1 MSAMSPVDVV
11 VIGAGPAG
19 LAAATTCAH
28 HGLATVV
35 YDEQPSP
42 GGQVYRSVTASP
54 LAKRDILGGEY
65 LHGAELAALFRK
77 SGARYVANAT
87 VWSVA
92 AAGGSFE
99 IAVSTGRHQARE
111 ARLAH
116 ARTVV
121 VATGALERPFPIP
134 GWTLPGAMTAGAA
147 QALLKTAGLVPRG
160 RLVLA
165 GSGPLLWLVASQLLQ
180 AGVTAQALLDTTPRG
195 RLAQALRFAP
205 AFLRSPYFARGR
217 DLVRAVRK
225 RVRVVEYVEAL
236 AIEGSGA
243 VGAVRYGTRERE
255 ETLPADLVLLHQGVV
270 PDVNLASA
278 IGCGLAWDAV
288 GACFAPVV
296 DEWGG
301 STVPGVYITGDSAGV
316 AGATAAEARGRLAA
330 LAIAN
335 AHGRIDGSARDR
347 GAEGPR
353 RALAHALR
361 GRRFL
366 DALYRPGDAFRI
378 PEGATL
384 ACRCEE
390 IASATIARVAR
401 EGCAGPNQMKTYT
414 RCGMG
419 PCQGRYCGLTVTEII
434 ARETGRSPASVGWL
448 RARFPVKPVSLGEI
462 AALPVSAAARA
473 AVERPE

>member
-1 MSAMSPVDVV
+1 MSAVDVA

-19 LAAATTCAH
+19 LAAATTCAQ
-28 HGLATVV
+28 HGLATAV

-42 GGQVYRSVTASP
+42 GGQVYRNVTSSP
-54 LAKRDILGGEY
+54 LARQDILGSEY
-65 LHGAELAALFRK
+65 RHGAELAALLRK
-77 SGARYVANAT
+77 SGARYVTNAT

-99 IAVSTGRHQARE
+99 LAVSTGPYHARE
-111 ARLAH
+111 ARLAR
-116 ARTVV
+116 ARAVV
-121 VATGALERPFPIP
+121 VATGALERPFPIA
-134 GWTLPGAMTAGAA
+134 GWTLPGVMMAGAA
-147 QALLKTAGLVPRG
+147 QALLKTAGLAPQG
-160 RLVLA
+160 RVVLA
-165 GSGPLLWLVASQLLQ
+165 GSGPLLWLVAWQLLR

-205 AFLRSPYFARGR
+205 AFLRSPYFAKGR
-217 DLVRAVRK
+217 DLMRAVRR
-225 RVRVVEYVEAL
+225 RVPVVEYVEVL
-236 AIEGSGA
+236 AIEGGDT
-243 VGAVRYGTRERE
+243 VGTVRYRASARE
-255 ETLPADLVLLHQGVV
+255 ETLPADHVLLHQGVV

-278 IGCGLAWDAV
+278 IGCALEWDDAT
-288 GACFAPVV
+288 ACFAPVV
-296 DEWGG
+296 DEWGA
-301 STVPGVYITGDSAGV
+301 STVPGVYIAGDGAGI
-316 AGATAAEARGRLAA
+316 AGAAAAEARGRLAA

-335 AHGRIDGSARDR
+335 AHGRIDGTARSR

-390 IASATIARVAR
+390 VAAATIARVAR
-401 EGCAGPNQMKTYT
+401 EGCAGPNQMKAYT

-434 ARETGRSPASVGWL
+434 ARETGRSPTSVGCL
-448 RARFPVKPVSLGEI
+448 HARFPVKPVSLGEI

-473 AVERPE
+473 AVERSE

>member
-1 MSAMSPVDVV
+1 MNPVDVV

-19 LAAATTCAH
+19 LAAATACAH

-42 GGQVYRSVTASP
+42 GGQVYRSVTSSP
-54 LAKRDILGGEY
+54 LAKQDILGSEY
-65 LHGAELAALFRK
+65 RHGAELAALFRK

-92 AAGGSFE
+92 SAGGSFE
-99 IAVSTGRHQARE
+99 IAVSTGRHPARE
-111 ARLAH
+111 AKLAH

-121 VATGALERPFPIP
+121 IATGALERPFPIP

-147 QALLKTAGLVPRG
+147 QALLKTAGLVPQG
-160 RLVLA
+160 RIVLA
-165 GSGPLLWLVASQLLQ
+165 GSGPLLWLVAWQLLQ
-180 AGVTAQALLDTTPRG
+180 AGATARALLDTTPRG
-195 RLAQALRFAP
+195 RLAQTLRFAP

-225 RVRVVEYVEAL
+225 RVHVVEYVDAL
-236 AIEGSGA
+236 AIEGGDA
-243 VGAVRYGTRERE
+243 VGAVRYRTREHDQ
-255 ETLPADLVLLHQGVV
+255 TLPADHVLLHQGVV

-278 IGCGLAWDAV
+278 IGCALAWDDAA
-288 GACFAPVV
+288 ACFAPVV

-301 STVPGVYITGDSAGV
+301 STVPGVYIAGDGAGI
-316 AGATAAEARGRLAA
+316 AGAAAAEARGRLAA

-335 AHGRIDGSARDR
+335 AHGRIDGAARNR
-347 GAEGPR
+347 GADGAR
-353 RALAHALR
+353 RALGHALR

-366 DALYRPGDAFRI
+366 DALYRPADAFRI

-390 IASATIARVAR
+390 IAAATIARLAR
-401 EGCAGPNQMKTYT
+401 AGCAGPNQMKAYT

-434 ARETGRSPASVGWL
+434 ARETGRSPASVGGL
-448 RARFPVKPVSLGEI
+448 HARFPVKPVSLGEI